1 MPVSPGSMPSYF
13 HSYASPTHAH
23 SSSNSDSSSPPPAL
37 KFYGKLY
44 DANLWGISRFPGAV
58 LALSD
63 FDPTPISVDP
73 SDAFQNM
80 NLNAH
85 VYHPKRVVM
94 ISMPSG
100 RVMSRFVPDAP
111 REEGVGFEGEG
122 YWPRMVVIC
131 G

>member
-1 MPVSPGSMPSYF
+1 MPSLF
-13 HSYASPTHAH
+13 QAYASQATYAH
-23 SSSNSDSSSPPPAL
+23 SLSQPPPL
-37 KFYGKLY
+37 RFHGTLY

-58 LALSD
+58 LSLSD
-63 FDPTPISVDP
+63 FDSTPISADP

-85 VYHPKRVVM
+85 VYHPKRMVT

-111 REEGVGFEGEG
+111 REVGVGVEGEG
-122 YWPRMVVIC
+122 YWPRKVVYC
-131 G
+131 GYVFS